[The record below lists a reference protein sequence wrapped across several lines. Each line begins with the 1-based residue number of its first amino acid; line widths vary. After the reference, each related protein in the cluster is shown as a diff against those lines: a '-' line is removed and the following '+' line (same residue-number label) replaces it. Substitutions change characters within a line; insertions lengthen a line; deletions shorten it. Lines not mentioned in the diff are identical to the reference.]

1 MFSLKRFS
9 PKVQIYVNES
19 SFFIGYVAITE
30 GIKKKLKIDF
40 PLIKIHKTVIIRILY
55 SDIFKRLFLNVFLPE
70 YN

>member
-30 GIKKKLKIDF
+30 GIKK
-40 PLIKIHKTVIIRILY
+40 
-55 SDIFKRLFLNVFLPE
+55 S
-70 YN
+70 